1 MQIIAAPWRAFVPV
15 GDKQATPEEQDEA
28 RSEAR
33 ELIQDAWRELQ
44 SGKDFGD
51 VARRLSRGVRAKHG
65 GLWPMMSAGNFRNAQ
80 VESVAFALAQG
91 RYSKVIEAPSG
102 FYIVK
107 AKDIVQGK
115 EVPFEQAQ
123 EEIEQKLRMEQF
135 IDLRANYMK
144 DLYDRATIGDIQSF
158 LILTV
163 DRAVQKYYR

>member
-1 MQIIAAPWRAFVPV
+1 
-15 GDKQATPEEQDEA
+15 
-28 RSEAR
+28 
-33 ELIQDAWRELQ
+33 
-44 SGKDFGD
+44 
-51 VARRLSRGVRAKHG
+51 
-65 GLWPMMSAGNFRNAQ
+65 MMSAGNFRNAQ

-91 RYSKVIEAPSG
+91 RCSKVIEAASG